1 MYQQLG
7 YFFSLSKF
15 EELLFS
21 EELGKDCFSQR
32 FIFPFPKNIQSVF
45 QRKYLFNC
53 FCDRRRTCDAKHIES
68 VFARVE
74 KKKAVQ
80 ILCLVWRKN
89 YQHCGVAFLSSN
101 ELKKGLLK

>member
-21 EELGKDCFSQR
+21 EELGKDCFLQR

-53 FCDRRRTCDAKHIES
+53 FCDRRRTCDAKHIET

-74 KKKAVQ
+74 KKRRSNP
-80 ILCLVWRKN
+80 L
-89 YQHCGVAFLSSN
+89 LSLAQ
-101 ELKKGLLK
+101 ELSTLWSGFSVK